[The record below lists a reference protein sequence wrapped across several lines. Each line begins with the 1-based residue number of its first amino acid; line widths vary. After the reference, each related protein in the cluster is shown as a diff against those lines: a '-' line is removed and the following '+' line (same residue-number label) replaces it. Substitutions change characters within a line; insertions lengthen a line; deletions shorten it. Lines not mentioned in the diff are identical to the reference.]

1 MKQAGNFKV
10 LFIVSG
16 LLLFL
21 TLSLSLIN
29 YAIALSSV
37 RKDLATRSLPLSVN
51 NIYSEIQTHII
62 EPNLI
67 ASMMATDTFVKDW
80 LQSGETDSTKIT
92 KYLESIRNKYG
103 LFVTFLV
110 SDKTLQYYTQKGY
123 LENLEQNSS
132 ADKWYF
138 DFKENPQEHEIN
150 LDYNSNLDNSLM
162 MFINYK
168 IYDSEYH
175 LIGVTGMGHKISYID
190 DMLKYFYN
198 EYKFKVYFLNADGDI
213 VLVQRGMKHVDNI
226 EQDEKWLNIKDDILS
241 PESKVFKY
249 TRNENEYL
257 LKTKYIPEL
266 RLYLLVEAKVN
277 DFTQNVNNAFY
288 FNLSISLI
296 VTFLIAIVILITI
309 RKYNKRLTY
318 MAQHDTLTSLYNR
331 RFFEDRIEH
340 FYQLSKRSKD
350 PLSLLFFDIDDFK
363 LINDQLGHHVGDKVL
378 KRIADISKLHIR
390 QTDMIARWGGEEF
403 IVGLINTNISD
414 AEMIA
419 QKLRVLIEED
429 IALQQL
435 VDKSITASFGV
446 TECKEDEA
454 IEHVMVRVDNAM
466 YEAKRDGKNK
476 VFVI

>member
-1 MKQAGNFKV
+1 MNEKGNFRV

-16 LLLFL
+16 LLLV
-21 TLSLSLIN
+21 LSLSISLIN
-29 YAIALSSV
+29 YAISLNSV
-37 RKDLATRSLPLSVN
+37 QKDLVTRSLPLSVD
-51 NIYSEIQTHII
+51 NIYTEIQTHLI
-62 EPNLI
+62 EPSLI
-67 ASMMATDTFVKDW
+67 SSMMANDTFVKDW
-80 LQSGETDSTKIT
+80 LLSTEADETKIT
-92 KYLESIRNKYG
+92 SYLETIRNKYG
-103 LFVTFLV
+103 MFVTFLV
-110 SDKTLQYYTQKGY
+110 SDKTKKYYTHKGL
-123 LENLEQNSS
+123 LEHLDQNKT
-132 ADKWYF
+132 DNKWYF
-138 DFKENPQEHEIN
+138 TFKELPKDHEIN
-150 LDYNSNLDNSLM
+150 LDYNGNIDNSLM

-168 IYDSEYH
+168 IYDSKYH
-175 LIGVTGMGHKISYID
+175 LLGATGIGHKIGYID
-190 DMLKYFYN
+190 GMLKRFHD
-198 EYKFKVYFLNADGDI
+198 EYKFKVFFLNEHGDV
-213 VLVQRGMKHVDNI
+213 VLVQRNMKYAKNI
-226 EQDEKWLNIKDDILS
+226 DQDLQWSIYKDEILS
-241 PESKVFKY
+241 PISKVFQYK
-249 TRNENEYL
+249 RDSQEYL

-266 RLYLLVEAKVN
+266 HLYLLVEAKID
-277 DFTQNVNNAFY
+277 DFTNNVNHAFY
-288 FNLSISLI
+288 FNLTVSLF
-296 VTFLIAIVILITI
+296 VTMLVAIVILITL
-309 RKYNKRLTY
+309 KNYNKKLTY
-318 MAQHDTLTSLYNR
+318 MAQHDTLTALYNR

-340 FYQLSKRSKD
+340 FYQLSKRSQD

-429 IALQQL
+429 IILQQL